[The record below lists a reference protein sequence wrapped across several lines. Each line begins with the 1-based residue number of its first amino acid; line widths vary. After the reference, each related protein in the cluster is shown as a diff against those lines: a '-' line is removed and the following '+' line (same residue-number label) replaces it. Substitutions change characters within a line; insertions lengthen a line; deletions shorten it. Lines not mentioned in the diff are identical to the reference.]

1 MKGSLLFLIL
11 VGLFFIS
18 SCSGPSR
25 PQAKV
30 DIPPIESHDQQGGEE
45 FEVTAKGYGLTREEA
60 LRDALLK
67 AIQEAVGFTLT
78 GRTVVS
84 NYLLLDKTSF
94 SRVKGYVRR
103 YELLEESI
111 VQAGI
116 YEVEVKAW
124 VSQSIEEDISEL
136 VRMLNK
142 PRIGIVIFDVNGI
155 TNDLAVN
162 TVSKIFTD
170 RGFYVVA
177 PKIPDKWVS
186 PSLDSL
192 TPDRVLLLGEKLDVD
207 MLVYGI
213 LKTSD
218 LGDVLGY
225 GLKSS
230 RSVLSLQAYWV
241 GSQQM
246 LTSLSG
252 EMGASDVSQS
262 VAREKSIQQVAE
274 KIATE
279 FVDEIIGEW
288 IEMSGNGITVRFE
301 LTGLDYQKYQEL
313 KDRLSYIQFVAGV
326 YPRTYEANSRR
337 AVLDVELLGNPEWIL
352 KNLEVSMG
360 IEFNVKE
367 ITLTKVVIEVERGW

>member
-11 VGLFFIS
+11 VGLFFIN

-103 YELLEESI
+103 YELLGESI

-155 TNDLAVN
+155 PNDLAVN
-162 TVSKIFTD
+162 TVSKTFTD

-177 PKIPDKWVS
+177 PKFPDKWVS
-186 PSLDSL
+186 PSLDFL
-192 TPDRVLLLGEKLDVD
+192 TPDRVLSLGEKLDVD

-230 RSVLSLQAYWV
+230 RSVLTLQAYWI

-252 EMGASDVSQS
+252 EVGASDVSQTA
-262 VAREKSIQQVAE
+262 AREKSIQQVAE

-279 FVDEIIGEW
+279 FVDEIIGKW

-301 LTGLDYQKYQEL
+301 LTGLDYQEYQEL

-337 AVLDVELLGNPEWIL
+337 AVLDVELMGNPEWVI

-367 ITLTKVVIEVERGW
+367 ITLTKVVAEVERGW

>member
-11 VGLFFIS
+11 VGLFFIN

-103 YELLEESI
+103 YELLGESI

-155 TNDLAVN
+155 PNDLAVN

-177 PKIPDKWVS
+177 PKFPDKWVS
-186 PSLDSL
+186 PSLDFL
-192 TPDRVLLLGEKLDVD
+192 TPDRVLSLGEKLDVD

-230 RSVLSLQAYWV
+230 RSVLTLQAYWI

-252 EMGASDVSQS
+252 EVGASDVSQTA
-262 VAREKSIQQVAE
+262 AREKSIQQVAE

-279 FVDEIIGEW
+279 FVDEIIGKW

-301 LTGLDYQKYQEL
+301 LTGLDYQEYQEL

-337 AVLDVELLGNPEWIL
+337 AVLDVELMGNPEWVI

-367 ITLTKVVIEVERGW
+367 ITLTKVVAEVERGW